1 MPLCFNEFNEK
12 VGAPDDSRRMQ
23 HQIGLQNMS
32 KRGALALIADI
43 VAAVYDCRSS
53 RLSSGFGCKNNSH
66 SSKANE
72 ALALLPSLVISPRI
86 DLMSIINLG
95 G

>member
-1 MPLCFNEFNEK
+1 
-12 VGAPDDSRRMQ
+12 MQ

-32 KRGALALIADI
+32 KRGALALIADF

-53 RLSSGFGCKNNSH
+53 RLSSGFGCTNNSH

-72 ALALLPSLVISPRI
+72 NVGDP
-86 DLMSIINLG
+86 DDSIRLHQGWVKFKIQLQIG
-95 G
+95 LRDK